1 MSFEWGSGST
11 ATSRDGYNT
20 KLTFLS
26 GAFGIDDT
34 AFRRSSSSFPVCS
47 ASDVIIFGA
56 STLRMLAEVECPRMR
71 GGTFMSAMIV
81 RTYFE
86 LRLTVV
92 IAGGLIPHVEY
103 RMFCK

>member
-1 MSFEWGSGST
+1 MF
-11 ATSRDGYNT
+11 
-20 KLTFLS
+20 K
-26 GAFGIDDT
+26 
-34 AFRRSSSSFPVCS
+34 
-47 ASDVIIFGA
+47 
-56 STLRMLAEVECPRMR
+56 MLAEVECPRMR

-81 RTYFE
+81 RTYLE